1 VEEPVSEGGPGK
13 LAGKAGLVTGAG
25 RGIGRAIAL
34 ALAREGC
41 QVAVADI
48 QADGARAVADE
59 VRGLGVKGV
68 AVPVDLTRRA
78 EVERMA
84 RDALAE
90 LGQLDV
96 LVNNAG
102 WDRMGLFLDTD
113 EDTWDRIIAVNLK
126 AMLYVCKAVLPSMV
140 ARGGG
145 RVVNIASDAGRVGS
159 SGEAVYSAT
168 KGAVIAFSKALAR
181 EMARH
186 RVTVNAVC
194 PGLTETPLLQSL
206 RAQSPKMERI
216 LEAVTR
222 ATPLGRVAT
231 PEEIAGAVVFFAS
244 PEADFVT
251 GQTLSVSGGLTMC

>member
-1 VEEPVSEGGPGK
+1 MK
-13 LAGKAGLVTGAG
+13 LAGKTALVTGSG

-41 QVAVADI
+41 QVGIADVLPASAEAVAT
-48 QADGARAVADE
+48 E
-59 VRGLGVKGV
+59 VEALGVKGL
-68 AVPVDLTRRA
+68 ALPVDLTRRA
-78 EVERMA
+78 EVDGMVGQ
-84 RDALAE
+84 ALAQF
-90 LGQLDV
+90 GQIDI

-126 AMLYVCKAVLPSMV
+126 AMLYVSKAVLPSMV
-140 ARGGG
+140 ARGTGK
-145 RVVNIASDAGRVGS
+145 VVNIASDAGRVGS

-206 RAQSPKMERI
+206 RDQSPKMERI

-222 ATPLGRVAT
+222 ATPLGRVAA

>member
-1 VEEPVSEGGPGK
+1 MK
-13 LAGKAGLVTGAG
+13 LAGKTALVTGAG
-25 RGIGRAIAL
+25 SGIGRAIAL

-41 QVAVADI
+41 QVAIADI
-48 QADGARAVADE
+48 AAAAATAVAAE
-59 VRGLGVKGV
+59 VEAAGGKGL
-68 AVPVDLTRRA
+68 ALAVDLTRRA
-78 EVERMA
+78 EVLRMA
-84 RDALAE
+84 EDALARF
-90 LGQLDV
+90 GQIDL

-126 AMLYVCKAVLPSMV
+126 AMLYVSKAVLPSMV
-140 ARGGG
+140 ARGAGK
-145 RVVNIASDAGRVGS
+145 VVSIASDAGRVGS

-186 RVTVNAVC
+186 RITVNTVC

-206 RAQSPKMERI
+206 RAQSPKMEKI
-216 LEAVTR
+216 LDAVTR

-231 PEEIAGAVVFFAS
+231 PEEIAGAVLFFAS

>member
-1 VEEPVSEGGPGK
+1 VK
-13 LAGKAGLVTGAG
+13 LAGKTALVTGGG

-41 QVAVADI
+41 QVAIADLLP
-48 QADGARAVADE
+48 AGAEAVAAE
-59 VRGLGVKGV
+59 ARGLGAK
-68 AVPVDLTRRA
+68 ALALPVDLTRRDQ
-78 EVERMA
+78 VERMTA
-84 RDALAE
+84 DALAAF
-90 LGQLDV
+90 GQLDV

-102 WDRMGLFLDTD
+102 WDRMGLFLETD

-126 AMLYVCKAVLPSMV
+126 ALLYVCRAMLPHMTG
-140 ARGGG
+140 RGGK
-145 RVVNIASDAGRVGS
+145 VVNIASDAGRVGS

-181 EMARH
+181 ELARH
-186 RVTVNAVC
+186 RITVNVVC

-206 RAQSPKMERI
+206 REQSPKMERI

-231 PEEIAGAVVFFAS
+231 PEEIAGAVVFLAS
-244 PEADFVT
+244 PDADFVT

>member
-1 VEEPVSEGGPGK
+1 MNLGGK
-13 LAGKAGLVTGAG
+13 TALVTGAG

-34 ALAREGC
+34 ALARDGC
-41 QVAVADI
+41 QVGIADI
-48 QADGARAVADE
+48 LPGSAAATAADVEALG
-59 VRGLGVKGV
+59 VRGL
-68 AVPVDLTRRA
+68 ALPVDLTSRA
-78 EVERMA
+78 EVEGMVA
-84 RDALAE
+84 EMLAKF
-90 LGQLDV
+90 GQIDV

-126 AMLYVCKAVLPSMV
+126 AMLYVCKAVLPQMV
-140 ARGGG
+140 ARGAGK
-145 RVVNIASDAGRVGS
+145 VVNVASDAGRVGS

-186 RVTVNAVC
+186 RITVNVVC

-206 RAQSPKMERI
+206 RDQSPKMEKI

-222 ATPLGRVAT
+222 ATPFGRVAT
-231 PEEIAGAVVFFAS
+231 PEEIAAAVAFFAS
-244 PEADFVT
+244 PRSDFVT

>member
-1 VEEPVSEGGPGK
+1 VKLGGRT
-13 LAGKAGLVTGAG
+13 ALVTGAG

-34 ALAREGC
+34 TLAREGC
-41 QVAVADI
+41 RVGIADILPESALAVA
-48 QADGARAVADE
+48 AEVEALGAK
-59 VRGLGVKGV
+59 GL
-68 AVPVDLTRRA
+68 ALPVDLTSRD
-78 EVERMA
+78 EVERMVGE
-84 RDALAE
+84 ALAR
-90 LGQLDV
+90 LGQIDV

-126 AMLYVCKAVLPSMV
+126 AMLYVCKTVLPHMV
-140 ARGGG
+140 VRGAGK
-145 RVVNIASDAGRVGS
+145 VVNVASDAGRVGS

-186 RVTVNAVC
+186 RITVNVVC

-206 RAQSPKMERI
+206 RDQSPKMEKI

-231 PEEIAGAVVFFAS
+231 PEEIAGAVAFFAS

>member
-1 VEEPVSEGGPGK
+1 MK
-13 LAGKAGLVTGAG
+13 LAGKTALVTGAG
-25 RGIGRAIAL
+25 SGIGRAIAL

-41 QVAVADI
+41 QVGIADIASAAANAVA
-48 QADGARAVADE
+48 AE
-59 VRGLGVKGV
+59 VEALGGKGF
-68 AVPVDLTRRA
+68 ALPVDLTRRA
-78 EVERMA
+78 KVERMA
-84 RDALAE
+84 EDALIR
-90 LGQLDV
+90 LGQIDV

-102 WDRMGLFLDTD
+102 WDRMGLFLDT
-113 EDTWDRIIAVNLK
+113 EEETWERIIAVNLK
-126 AMLYVCKAVLPSMV
+126 AVLYVCKAVLPSMV
-140 ARGGG
+140 ARGTGK
-145 RVVNIASDAGRVGS
+145 VVNIASDAGRVGS

-186 RVTVNAVC
+186 RITVNTVC

-206 RAQSPKMERI
+206 RDQSPKMERI

-251 GQTLSVSGGLTMC
+251 GQTLSVSGGLTMA

>member
-1 VEEPVSEGGPGK
+1 MKLGGRT
-13 LAGKAGLVTGAG
+13 ALVTGAG

-34 ALAREGC
+34 TLAREGC
-41 QVAVADI
+41 QVGIADI
-48 QADGARAVADE
+48 LPESALAAAAEVEALGAK
-59 VRGLGVKGV
+59 GL
-68 AVPVDLTRRA
+68 ALPVDLTSRD
-78 EVERMA
+78 EVERMVGE
-84 RDALAE
+84 ALAR
-90 LGQLDV
+90 LGQIDV

-126 AMLYVCKAVLPSMV
+126 AMLYVCKTVLPHMV
-140 ARGGG
+140 VRGAGK
-145 RVVNIASDAGRVGS
+145 VVNVASDAGRVGS

-186 RVTVNAVC
+186 RITVNAVC

-206 RAQSPKMERI
+206 RDQSPKMERI

-222 ATPLGRVAT
+222 ATPLGRVAS

>member
-1 VEEPVSEGGPGK
+1 LKLSGK
-13 LAGKAGLVTGAG
+13 TALVTGAG

-34 ALAREGC
+34 TLAREGC
-41 QVAVADI
+41 QVGIADI
-48 QADGARAVADE
+48 LPGSAEAAAAAVEA
-59 VRGLGVKGV
+59 LGVKGF
-68 AVPVDLTRRA
+68 ALPVDLTSRA
-78 EVERMA
+78 EVEGMVGKT
-84 RDALAE
+84 LAQF
-90 LGQLDV
+90 GQIDV

-126 AMLYVCKAVLPSMV
+126 AMLYVCKAVLPHMV
-140 ARGGG
+140 VRGAGK
-145 RVVNIASDAGRVGS
+145 VVNVASDAGRVGS

-186 RVTVNAVC
+186 RITVNAVC

-206 RAQSPKMERI
+206 RDQSPKMEKI

-231 PEEIAGAVVFFAS
+231 PEEIAGAVAFFAS

>member
-1 VEEPVSEGGPGK
+1 MK
-13 LAGKAGLVTGAG
+13 LVAKTALVTGAG

-34 ALAREGC
+34 ALGREGC
-41 QVAVADI
+41 QVGVADI
-48 QADGARAVADE
+48 LPASAEAVTAELQA
-59 VRGLGVKGV
+59 LGVKGL
-68 AVPVDLTRRA
+68 ALPVDLTRRA
-78 EVERMA
+78 DVERMA
-84 RDALAE
+84 GEALAQF
-90 LGQLDV
+90 GQVDI

-126 AMLYVCKAVLPSMV
+126 AMLYVCKAVLPHMV
-140 ARGGG
+140 ARGAGK
-145 RVVNIASDAGRVGS
+145 VVNVASDAGRVGS

-186 RVTVNAVC
+186 RITVNVVC

-206 RAQSPKMERI
+206 RDQSPKMAKI

-222 ATPLGRVAT
+222 ATPLGRVAS
-231 PEEIAGAVVFFAS
+231 PEEIAGAVAFFAS

>member
-1 VEEPVSEGGPGK
+1 MKLSGK
-13 LAGKAGLVTGAG
+13 TALVTGAG

-41 QVAVADI
+41 QVGIADI
-48 QADGARAVADE
+48 LPGSAAAAAADVEA
-59 VRGLGVKGV
+59 LGVKGL
-68 AVPVDLTRRA
+68 ALPVDLTSRA
-78 EVERMA
+78 EVESMVGE
-84 RDALAE
+84 ALAQF
-90 LGQLDV
+90 GQIDI

-126 AMLYVCKAVLPSMV
+126 AMLYVCKAVLPHMV
-140 ARGGG
+140 ARGAGK
-145 RVVNIASDAGRVGS
+145 VINVASDAGRVGS

-186 RVTVNAVC
+186 RITVNVVC

-206 RAQSPKMERI
+206 RDQSPKMEKI

-231 PEEIAGAVVFFAS
+231 PEEIAEAVAFFAS
-244 PEADFVT
+244 PGADFVT

>member
-1 VEEPVSEGGPGK
+1 LK
-13 LAGKAGLVTGAG
+13 LRGRTALVTGAG

-34 ALAREGC
+34 TLAREGC
-41 QVAVADI
+41 QVGIADI
-48 QADGARAVADE
+48 LPESAAVTAAE
-59 VRGLGVKGV
+59 VAALGVKGL
-68 AVPVDLTRRA
+68 ALPVDLTSRA
-78 EVERMA
+78 EVERMVGE
-84 RDALAE
+84 ALAQ
-90 LGQLDV
+90 LGQIDV

-126 AMLYVCKAVLPSMV
+126 AMLYVCKTVLPPMV
-140 ARGGG
+140 GRGAGK
-145 RVVNIASDAGRVGS
+145 VINVASDAGRVGS

-186 RVTVNAVC
+186 RITVNVVC

-206 RAQSPKMERI
+206 RDQSPKMEKI
-216 LEAVTR
+216 LDAVTR

-231 PEEIAGAVVFFAS
+231 PEEIAGAVAFFAS
-244 PEADFVT
+244 PEADFIT

>member
-1 VEEPVSEGGPGK
+1 MK
-13 LAGKAGLVTGAG
+13 LAGKTALVTGAG

-41 QVAVADI
+41 HVGVADVLAEKA
-48 QADGARAVADE
+48 QE
-59 VRGLGVKGV
+59 VTVEVEGLGVKGL
-68 AVPVDLTRRA
+68 ALPVDLTRRA
-78 EVERMA
+78 EVHRMA
-84 RDALAE
+84 AAAVAQF
-90 LGQLDV
+90 GQVDV

-126 AMLYVCKAVLPSMV
+126 ALLFVCKAVLPHMV
-140 ARGGG
+140 ARGAGK
-145 RVVNIASDAGRVGS
+145 VVNVASDAGRVGS

-186 RVTVNAVC
+186 RITVNVVC

-206 RAQSPKMERI
+206 RDQSPKMERI

-231 PEEIAGAVVFFAS
+231 PEEIAGAVAFFAS

>member
-1 VEEPVSEGGPGK
+1 MK
-13 LAGKAGLVTGAG
+13 LAGKSALVTGAG

-41 QVAVADI
+41 QVGIADI
-48 QADGARAVADE
+48 TAAAADTVAAEVEARGGKALAM
-59 VRGLGVKGV
+59 
-68 AVPVDLTRRA
+68 PVDLTRRA

-84 RDALAE
+84 QDGLARF
-90 LGQLDV
+90 GQIDV

-113 EDTWDRIIAVNLK
+113 EDTWERIIAVNLK
-126 AMLYVCKAVLPSMV
+126 AVLYVCRAVLPSMV
-140 ARGGG
+140 ARGTGK
-145 RVVNIASDAGRVGS
+145 VVNIASDAGRVGS

-186 RVTVNAVC
+186 RITVNAVC

-206 RAQSPKMERI
+206 RDQSPKMERI

-222 ATPLGRVAT
+222 ATPFGRVAT

>member
-1 VEEPVSEGGPGK
+1 LKLRGK
-13 LAGKAGLVTGAG
+13 VALVTGAG

-41 QVAVADI
+41 QVGIADIMPESAVA
-48 QADGARAVADE
+48 AAAE
-59 VRGLGVKGV
+59 VDALEVKGL
-68 AVPVDLTRRA
+68 ALRVDLTSRA
-78 EVERMA
+78 EVERMVGE
-84 RDALAE
+84 ALAQF
-90 LGQLDV
+90 GQIDV

-126 AMLYVCKAVLPSMV
+126 AMLYVCKAVLPHMV
-140 ARGGG
+140 ARGSGK
-145 RVVNIASDAGRVGS
+145 VINVASDAGRVGS

-186 RVTVNAVC
+186 RITVNVVC

-206 RAQSPKMERI
+206 RDQSPRMEKI

-231 PEEIAGAVVFFAS
+231 PEEIAGAVAFFAS
-244 PEADFVT
+244 PGADFVT

>member
-1 VEEPVSEGGPGK
+1 MK
-13 LAGKAGLVTGAG
+13 LAGKTALVTGAG

-41 QVAVADI
+41 QVGIADI
-48 QADGARAVADE
+48 TVAAAE
-59 VRGLGVKGV
+59 GV
-68 AVPVDLTRRA
+68 AAEAEALGSKAHALPVDLTRRA
-78 EVERMA
+78 EVLRMA
-84 RDALAE
+84 EDALARF
-90 LGQLDV
+90 GQIDV

-113 EDTWDRIIAVNLK
+113 EDTWERIIAVNLK
-126 AMLYVCKAVLPSMV
+126 AMLYVSKAVLPSMV
-140 ARGGG
+140 ARGAGK
-145 RVVNIASDAGRVGS
+145 VVNIASDAGRVGS

-186 RVTVNAVC
+186 RVTVNVVC

-206 RAQSPKMERI
+206 RDQSPKMERI

>member
-1 VEEPVSEGGPGK
+1 LK
-13 LAGKAGLVTGAG
+13 LSGRTALVTGAG

-41 QVAVADI
+41 QVGVADI
-48 QADGARAVADE
+48 LPGSAEATAAE
-59 VRGLGVKGV
+59 VEALGVKGL
-68 AVPVDLTRRA
+68 ALPVDLTSRA
-78 EVERMA
+78 EVERMVA
-84 RDALAE
+84 QALAQF
-90 LGQLDV
+90 GQIDV

-126 AMLYVCKAVLPSMV
+126 AMLYVCKAVLPQMV

-145 RVVNIASDAGRVGS
+145 KVVNVASDAGRVGS

-186 RVTVNAVC
+186 RISVNVVC

-206 RAQSPKMERI
+206 RDQSPKMEKI
-216 LEAVTR
+216 LEAVTC

-231 PEEIAGAVVFFAS
+231 PEEIAEAVAFLAS
-244 PEADFVT
+244 PAADFIT

>member
-1 VEEPVSEGGPGK
+1 MKLVGK
-13 LAGKAGLVTGAG
+13 TALVTGAG

-34 ALAREGC
+34 ALGREGC
-41 QVAVADI
+41 QVGVADI
-48 QADGARAVADE
+48 LPASAEAVTAE
-59 VRGLGVKGV
+59 LQQLGVKGL
-68 AVPVDLTRRA
+68 ALPVDLTQRA
-78 EVERMA
+78 DVERMA
-84 RDALAE
+84 GEALAQF
-90 LGQLDV
+90 GQVDI

-102 WDRMGLFLDTD
+102 WDRMGLFLETD

-126 AMLYVCKAVLPSMV
+126 AMLYVCKAVLPHMV
-140 ARGGG
+140 VRGAGK
-145 RVVNIASDAGRVGS
+145 VVNVASDAGRVGS

-186 RVTVNAVC
+186 RITVNVVC

-206 RAQSPKMERI
+206 RDQSPKMEKI

-222 ATPLGRVAT
+222 AIPLGRVAT
-231 PEEIAGAVVFFAS
+231 PEEIAGAVAFFAS

>member
-1 VEEPVSEGGPGK
+1 LKLVGK
-13 LAGKAGLVTGAG
+13 TALVTGAG
-25 RGIGRAIAL
+25 RGIGQAVAL

-41 QVAVADI
+41 QVGVADI
-48 QADGARAVADE
+48 LPASADATAAE
-59 VRGLGVKGV
+59 VEGLGVKGL
-68 AVPVDLTRRA
+68 ALSVDLTRRA
-78 EVERMA
+78 EVEGMVGET
-84 RDALAE
+84 LAQF
-90 LGQLDV
+90 GQIDI

-113 EDTWDRIIAVNLK
+113 EDTWERIIAVNLK
-126 AMLYVCKAVLPSMV
+126 AVLYVCKAVLPSMV
-140 ARGGG
+140 AREAG

-186 RVTVNAVC
+186 RITVNVVC

-206 RAQSPKMERI
+206 RDQSPKMEKI

-231 PEEIAGAVVFFAS
+231 PEEIAGAVGFFAS
-244 PEADFVT
+244 PEAEFIT

>member
-1 VEEPVSEGGPGK
+1 LK
-13 LAGKAGLVTGAG
+13 LRGKAALVTGAG

-41 QVAVADI
+41 QVGVADI
-48 QADGARAVADE
+48 LPESAVAAAAE
-59 VRGLGVKGV
+59 VDALGVKGL
-68 AVPVDLTRRA
+68 ALRVDLTSRA
-78 EVERMA
+78 EVERMVGE
-84 RDALAE
+84 ALAQF
-90 LGQLDV
+90 GQIDV

-126 AMLYVCKAVLPSMV
+126 AMLYVCKAVLPHMV
-140 ARGGG
+140 ARGAGK
-145 RVVNIASDAGRVGS
+145 VINVASDAGRVGS

-186 RVTVNAVC
+186 RITVNVVC

-206 RAQSPKMERI
+206 RDQSPKMEKI

-231 PEEIAGAVVFFAS
+231 PEEIAGAVAFFAS
-244 PEADFVT
+244 PGADFVT